1 MGKLTSFLG
10 GAAGGFMSGSRMKK
24 QDEHNKLMDEAF
36 AKYLTDSKQSD
47 VSKPASKLVDAS
59 NPNVE
64 VPTSDEKDEERG
76 MAQGGLV
83 GELPIHA
90 DRYGWQRQ
98 NFKK

>member
-24 QDEHNKLMDEAF
+24 QDEHNQKMDEIYG
-36 AKYLTDSKQSD
+36 KLIETKLTDSSNKT
-47 VSKPASKLVDAS
+47 VD
-59 NPNVE
+59 PNANSVK
-64 VPTSDEKDEERG
+64 TDDEEEEGTG
-76 MAQGGLV
+76 MANGGMV
-83 GELPIHA
+83 GELPIYA

>member
-1 MGKLTSFLG
+1 
-10 GAAGGFMSGSRMKK
+10 MKK

-36 AKYLTDSKQSD
+36 AEYLTKNKQSD

-59 NPNVE
+59 KPAVE
-64 VPTSDEKDEERG
+64 VPTSGNEDNMDDERNTG